1 MATTWKNSLRTTLGS
16 KVRVFEKAVRTDE
29 SGKKVTVFMLRRSQ
43 EQDAAAAGGAAAA
56 GHLQATAAARA
67 DGVAAPA
74 APLPL
79 HHESLGELLSALRLA
94 RDSPSRPS
102 LLRGAAVPSFELA
115 MDSRVRAFP
124 ACVPRADCASA
135 AGGGLHDL
143 DVASAAG
150 GGSSAAGRGGA
161 RGDSDAVVVIDDSG
175 GPGGGGAADGG
186 GGVWSHAS
194 FGL

>member
-124 ACVPRADCASA
+124 ACVPRADCLRGRRRPARPRRRQRGGRRLVCSRA
-135 AGGGLHDL
+135 GRCARRQRCGGGD
-143 DVASAAG
+143 
-150 GGSSAAGRGGA
+150 R
-161 RGDSDAVVVIDDSG
+161 R
-175 GPGGGGAADGG
+175 
-186 GGVWSHAS
+186 
-194 FGL
+194 